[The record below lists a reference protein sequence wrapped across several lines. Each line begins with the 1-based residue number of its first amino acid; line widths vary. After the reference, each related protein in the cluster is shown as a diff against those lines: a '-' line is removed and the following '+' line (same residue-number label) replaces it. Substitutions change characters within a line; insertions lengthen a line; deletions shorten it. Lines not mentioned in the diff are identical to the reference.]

1 MNNNILYCLLN
12 ENNNKYI
19 SGIEVNLCLCQRLV
33 ISGIVISGLV
43 PLLSFSYD
51 NNIKN
56 LLLFRD
62 KESAE
67 SFIDFETCQFCN
79 VATATFS
86 PLKIAEIST
95 GMKLSELKILNNI
108 IPLEIATDREVN
120 ACEEYFK
127 SNGSH
132 FSDFYVSLLMNEENL
147 EKTRLTI
154 KETANRGSVYLR
166 YYYYPCEL
174 FYKMNKKKEEK

>member
-67 SFIDFETCQFCN
+67 SFI
-79 VATATFS
+79 
-86 PLKIAEIST
+86 
-95 GMKLSELKILNNI
+95 
-108 IPLEIATDREVN
+108 
-120 ACEEYFK
+120 
-127 SNGSH
+127 
-132 FSDFYVSLLMNEENL
+132 
-147 EKTRLTI
+147 
-154 KETANRGSVYLR
+154 
-166 YYYYPCEL
+166 
-174 FYKMNKKKEEK
+174 

>member
-1 MNNNILYCLLN
+1 MDNNILYCLLN
-12 ENNNKYI
+12 ENNKYI
-19 SGIEVNLCLCQRLV
+19 SGIEVNSCQRLV
-33 ISGIVISGLV
+33 ISGIEVNSCQRLV

-127 SNGSH
+127 SNGSY

-166 YYYYPCEL
+166 YYYPCEL

>member
-19 SGIEVNLCLCQRLV
+19 SGIEVNLCQR
-33 ISGIVISGLV
+33 LV

-127 SNGSH
+127 SNGSY

-166 YYYYPCEL
+166 YYYPCEL